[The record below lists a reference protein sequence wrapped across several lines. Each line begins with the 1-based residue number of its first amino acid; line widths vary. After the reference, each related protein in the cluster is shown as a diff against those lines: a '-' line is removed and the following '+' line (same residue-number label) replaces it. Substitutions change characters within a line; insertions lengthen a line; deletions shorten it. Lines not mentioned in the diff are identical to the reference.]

1 VNPDIWARSV
11 SRDDLGADRPGSET
25 LRAQIRRAIRSAGGA
40 ISFRDFMELAL
51 YDENGF
57 YAAGGQAGRRAHFLT
72 SPEVGP
78 LFGAVLARFLDAEF
92 ARLGAPDPFTVVD
105 AGAGPGTLARA
116 VLAAQPACA
125 GALSYVAVE
134 RSPRQREQH
143 PAGIESRPGLPPG
156 PIDGVILANELLDN
170 LPFRL
175 AAFDGAWREA
185 LVTESDDGAFVE
197 VLSSP
202 LAPVPAV
209 LPDRP
214 AHGARAPLQDDAS
227 AWLSRARSLLRSGR
241 VVVIDYAR
249 TSTAEL
255 TGRPWRDWLRTY
267 RAHGRGGHYLAE
279 PGEQDI
285 TADLALDQF
294 PEPDAAR
301 AQAQFLRRWGIE
313 ELVDEGRRAWERA
326 AATPDLLALA
336 MRSRVS
342 EAEALLDPSGLG
354 GFTVAEWVA
363 A

>member
-1 VNPDIWARSV
+1 MI
-11 SRDDLGADRPGSET
+11 
-25 LRAQIRRAIRSAGGA
+25 RAAGGA
-40 ISFRDFMELAL
+40 IPFRDFMELAL
-51 YDENGF
+51 YGEHGF

-78 LFGAVLARFLDAEF
+78 LFGAVVARFLDAEF
-92 ARLGAPDPFTVVD
+92 ARLRAPDPFTVVD

-125 GALSYVAVE
+125 GALRYVAVE
-134 RSPRQREQH
+134 RSVRQREQH
-143 PAGIESRPGLPPG
+143 PAGIESRPDLPSG

-175 AAFDGAWREA
+175 AVFDGAWRDA
-185 LVTESDDGAFVE
+185 LVAESDVGGLVE
-197 VLSSP
+197 VLSP
-202 LAPVPAV
+202 RLTPVPAV
-209 LPDRP
+209 LPAGP
-214 AHGARAPLQDDAS
+214 VLGARAPLQDDAS
-227 AWLSRARSLLRSGR
+227 AWISRARSLLRSGR

-249 TSTAEL
+249 SSTAEL
-255 TGRPWRDWLRTY
+255 AGRPWRDWLRTY
-267 RAHGRGGHYLAE
+267 RAHGRGGHYLAD

-285 TADLALDQF
+285 TVDLALDQF

-301 AQAQFLRRWGIE
+301 TQAQFLRRWGIDD
-313 ELVDEGRRAWERA
+313 LVDEGRRAWERA
-326 AATPDLLALA
+326 AAAPDLPALA

-342 EAEALLDPSGLG
+342 EAEALLDPNGLG